1 MYGPTIFVRGG
12 KSGYLRSEH
21 IPDIMGFFGASI
33 KVLPD
38 AGHDVHVEDRA
49 GFLSFFEEF
58 LKSLD

>member
-1 MYGPTIFVRGG
+1 MSTFLILWNIFP
-12 KSGYLRSEH
+12 S
-21 IPDIMGFFGASI
+21 ASI